1 MKKIKYLFVRIISKV
16 LRSQKPLIKFYKK
29 AGMSIG
35 DNCLLCSKL
44 PLREASLITIGSN
57 TVISTDVSLVAHDYS
72 AHTVMKDKSDLF
84 GKIIIGNNCFIG
96 TKSIILYGVEL
107 ADNIIVAAGSC
118 VTKSFLES
126 NIIIGGNPAKI
137 IGDWNTFEKKYNNL
151 ATPFGM
157 TFKEI
162 SKKQKEGYF
171 LVKK

>member
-1 MKKIKYLFVRIISKV
+1 MKIKYLFVKLISKV
-16 LRSQKPLIKFYKK
+16 FKSQKPLIRFYRK

-57 TVISTDVSLVAHDYS
+57 TVISTDVSLVAHDFC
-72 AHTVMKDKSDLF
+72 AHNVMKDKSDLF
-84 GKIIIGNNCFIG
+84 GRIVIGNNCFIG

-107 ADNIIVAAGSC
+107 SDNIVVAAGSC
-118 VTKSFLES
+118 VTKSFLEP
-126 NIIIGGNPAKI
+126 NIIIGGNPARK
-137 IGDWNTFEKKYNNL
+137 IGDWNAFEKKYNGV

-157 TFKEI
+157 SFKEI
-162 SKKQKEGYF
+162 SKKQCEGYY